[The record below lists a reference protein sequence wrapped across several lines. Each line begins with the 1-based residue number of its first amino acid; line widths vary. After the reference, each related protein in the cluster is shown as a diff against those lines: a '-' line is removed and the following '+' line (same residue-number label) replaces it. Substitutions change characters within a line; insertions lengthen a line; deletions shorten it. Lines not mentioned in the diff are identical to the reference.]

1 VTLQDAVR
9 EALRTGQ
16 QIRRAEWV
24 WFWRQRLEMVPAYA
38 RANQVGLSVSRVL
51 DQRHGQAILA
61 AEDVLAEDW
70 EMVPREETDVRPN
83 AWVPK

>member
-1 VTLQDAVR
+1 MTLQEAIR

-24 WFWRQRLEMVPAYA
+24 WFWRQRLEMVPPYS
-38 RANQVGLSVSRVL
+38 RAANVGLSISRVL

-61 AEDVLAEDW
+61 ADDVLAEDW
-70 EMVPREETDVRPN
+70 EMVPREETDVREN
-83 AWVPK
+83 QWVPK